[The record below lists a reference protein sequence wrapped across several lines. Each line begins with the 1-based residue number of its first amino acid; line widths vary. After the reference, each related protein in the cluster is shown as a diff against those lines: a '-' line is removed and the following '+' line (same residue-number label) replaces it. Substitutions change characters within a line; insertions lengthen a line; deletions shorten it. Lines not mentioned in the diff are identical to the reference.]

1 MLKAN
6 KDAITKALCDHPTK
20 RVLLACAD
28 GHMSGALAV
37 AVLSAS
43 FDEDRRLVGIS
54 NDDLVRISHRNSITK
69 DTTRRRLQWL
79 VGSGG
84 TAPNRM
90 LLQRVNTF
98 LIGPQRAYR

>member
-1 MLKAN
+1 M
-6 KDAITKALCDHPTK
+6 C
-20 RVLLACAD
+20 RR
-28 GHMSGALAV
+28 HMSGALAV

-43 FDEDRRLVGIS
+43 FDENRRLVGKS
-54 NDDLVRISHRNSITK
+54 NDDPMLISHRNSITK

-84 TAPNRM
+84 TAPSRM

-98 LIGPQRAYR
+98 LMGPQRAYR